1 MSLNLPP
8 LPRPFDLPRLLR
20 SLNPLRLLRSL
31 FRPNSLAG
39 RLVLMLAATALP
51 ALFVAF
57 AWQSARGYAGL
68 QEAVQREMA
77 TQAGIVAANASAA
90 MAFGNVQEAR
100 AILETLGVSP
110 HVVSAALM
118 QPQGDVFVAF
128 DKRSAAK
135 KGPQRAGGTTDVES
149 ALFRLQAPVA
159 WRDQAIGTI
168 VVVGSFEQL
177 HDRAMADLL
186 NTGAVLLAVMI
197 ATLVAGRLL
206 AARIIA
212 PIGKLSQ
219 AMEALAADRSGRRRV
234 YVEGHDEIARLAR
247 HFNAMAGRI
256 EGNEAALKLELAQR
270 ERAEGQYAE
279 LAYRDAVT
287 GLPNRRCFTERLQEL
302 IEGCAAAGAG
312 TSLEA
317 GANDAG
323 FALLFVDL
331 DNFKG
336 VNDTLGHDAGDQLLR
351 SIAVRLGEVVRP
363 TDIVCR
369 LGGDEFAVI
378 LTELGGDAPIERL
391 TDKLIQ
397 AARTAV
403 TLQGCDVSV
412 SASVGIALYPQ
423 AGVDAATLLRNAD
436 AAMYQAKASGKD
448 RAVMFTPE
456 LLQRATRQFLIR
468 SQLPRAIERNELSLV
483 YQPIVSVSSGRMVK
497 AEALLRWTAAS
508 GSFSPVEFIPVAE
521 DSGLIVPIGDWVVNE
536 ACRQLAQWRLQGLHT
551 SVAVNVSARQLRAS
565 GFAQRV
571 DDALRRHGVSA
582 QALEVE
588 LTESQLLGFDDAS
601 TSELAALERLGVKLV
616 IDDFG
621 AGFSSLAYLARL
633 SIDGIKIDRALT
645 HDLNLAEGRAVAS
658 AILAMAK
665 SLRVEVVAEGVETPE
680 QARILAELGC
690 PLAQGWLYAK
700 PMPVAALA
708 ALAAMR
714 CAASTADA

>member
-1 MSLNLPP
+1 
-8 LPRPFDLPRLLR
+8 
-20 SLNPLRLLRSL
+20 
-31 FRPNSLAG
+31 
-39 RLVLMLAATALP
+39 
-51 ALFVAF
+51 
-57 AWQSARGYAGL
+57 
-68 QEAVQREMA
+68 
-77 TQAGIVAANASAA
+77 
-90 MAFGNVQEAR
+90 
-100 AILETLGVSP
+100 
-110 HVVSAALM
+110 
-118 QPQGDVFVAF
+118 
-128 DKRSAAK
+128 
-135 KGPQRAGGTTDVES
+135 
-149 ALFRLQAPVA
+149 
-159 WRDQAIGTI
+159 
-168 VVVGSFEQL
+168 
-177 HDRAMADLL
+177 
-186 NTGAVLLAVMI
+186 
-197 ATLVAGRLL
+197 
-206 AARIIA
+206 
-212 PIGKLSQ
+212 
-219 AMEALAADRSGRRRV
+219 
-234 YVEGHDEIARLAR
+234 
-247 HFNAMAGRI
+247 MAGRI